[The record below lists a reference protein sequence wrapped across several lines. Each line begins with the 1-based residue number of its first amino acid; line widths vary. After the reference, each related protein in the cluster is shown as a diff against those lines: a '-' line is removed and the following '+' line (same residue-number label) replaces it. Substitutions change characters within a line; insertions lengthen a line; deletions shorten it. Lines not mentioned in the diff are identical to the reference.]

1 MHQPYDRSP
10 LGIGVHLDFQE
21 IRENLVAMVSAAIGA
36 IALFSAGALLPGPQY
51 VGARFMVFFVLLLF
65 CIVSYFLH
73 SRKPLL
79 ARGVLTA
86 GLLCGLALA
95 LRNLPWA
102 GVPYFAAVVVLVA
115 ASLTPRLGL
124 LAAVGST
131 GLLLALIQGSPDL
144 LPSLVLLWSVLAL
157 SWMAG
162 RGLYVVADWAWSS
175 QQHSMRLMAELRARQ
190 QELNQTVTALT
201 EATRRLERTGNE
213 LAVARLRADDARR
226 LKERFAANI
235 SHELRTPL
243 NLILGFSEMIY
254 FRPEVYGETQLPMGL
269 RRDVHHIYQS
279 SRQLLDLVNDVLDL
293 SRIDGA
299 RMTINREPTE
309 LALVID
315 EAVSTIRNLVR
326 GRPVELVT
334 EVPDDLPTIDLDRTR
349 IRQVLLNLLNNAV
362 RFTDEGSIAIAVTQ
376 QAQNVN
382 VCVADT
388 GAGIPQDELPR
399 IFDEFHQVDMSLR
412 RSREGAGLGLA
423 ISRRFVQLHGGR
435 IWVESALGE
444 GSRFY
449 FTLPLE
455 PNTEAAGLRQIAP
468 SRPSTRR
475 HRPTV
480 VLLESDHV
488 VVDTL
493 TRHLPGY
500 AVHAC
505 EDPSQVAGLVDH
517 WHPRAVLLNAPPGP
531 LDQPALPPPSG
542 LPPSVPV
549 IYCAL
554 PSQAWIAQQQ
564 GVLGALTKPVSRED
578 LLRAMAPAGPCNDV
592 LVIDDDRGFVQLVRR
607 YLEGESEGC
616 NVRWAYD
623 GREGIEEMRRQRPQA
638 VLLDLIMPVMD
649 GFEFLRQVRQ
659 EPTLA
664 DVPVIIVTATD
675 LGEQVLAQFGSELRV
690 RSSEGLAPDQVLR
703 YLAAILDVTHASYPS
718 RNAASIRSAPHR

>member
-1 MHQPYDRSP
+1 MLHPFDRSP
-10 LGIGVHLDFQE
+10 IGVGIHLDFQE
-21 IRENLVAMVSAAIGA
+21 IRENLVAMVSAAVGIVS
-36 IALFSAGALLPGPQY
+36 LFAAGALLPGPHF
-51 VGARFMVFFVLLLF
+51 VGSWFMVFFTLLLF
-65 CIVSYFLH
+65 CSTSFLLH
-73 SRKPLL
+73 SRRPLI
-79 ARGVLTA
+79 ARAVLIA

-95 LRNLPWA
+95 LHYLPWA
-102 GVPYFAAVVVLVA
+102 GVPYFGAVIVLVA
-115 ASLTPRLGL
+115 ASLSPRMGL
-124 LAAVGST
+124 LAAIATT
-131 GLLLALIQGSPDL
+131 GLLLILVPGSPDQV
-144 LPSLVLLWSVLAL
+144 PSLALLWSILTLA
-157 SWMAG
+157 WMAS

-175 QQHSMRLMAELRARQ
+175 QQHSVRLMAELRERQ

-201 EATRRLERTGNE
+201 EATRRLERTGYE
-213 LAVARLRADDARR
+213 LAVARLRADEARQ

-349 IRQVLLNLLNNAV
+349 IRQVLRNLLNNAV

-435 IWVESALGE
+435 IWVESELGE
-444 GSRFY
+444 GSTFY
-449 FTLPLE
+449 VRLPALPLE
-455 PNTEAAGLRQIAP
+455 A
-468 SRPSTRR
+468 
-475 HRPTV
+475 
-480 VLLESDHV
+480 
-488 VVDTL
+488 
-493 TRHLPGY
+493 
-500 AVHAC
+500 
-505 EDPSQVAGLVDH
+505 
-517 WHPRAVLLNAPPGP
+517 
-531 LDQPALPPPSG
+531 
-542 LPPSVPV
+542 
-549 IYCAL
+549 
-554 PSQAWIAQQQ
+554 
-564 GVLGALTKPVSRED
+564 
-578 LLRAMAPAGPCNDV
+578 
-592 LVIDDDRGFVQLVRR
+592 
-607 YLEGESEGC
+607 
-616 NVRWAYD
+616 D
-623 GREGIEEMRRQRPQA
+623 G
-638 VLLDLIMPVMD
+638 
-649 GFEFLRQVRQ
+649 
-659 EPTLA
+659 
-664 DVPVIIVTATD
+664 
-675 LGEQVLAQFGSELRV
+675 
-690 RSSEGLAPDQVLR
+690 
-703 YLAAILDVTHASYPS
+703 
-718 RNAASIRSAPHR
+718 